1 MIRRARLTLASI
13 LVATAASACVDATGP
28 AGTFAVSG
36 RIQNNTGAPIPA
48 GTRLVVIWTVS
59 SGSPDYSYVY
69 GEGVIDRI
77 TGMFG
82 VRFEGPPP
90 AAALNNGVLGVGLV
104 VATTDHTLKDG
115 DRLTDGRSLLA
126 SIVGL
131 TPQHAVIFVNGH
143 PDTLQVPTWAT
154 AFESGYSV
162 GVGVKVP
169 GSVFD
174 KFVPVSPS
182 SALLIIDALANIEI
196 VNWT

>member
-1 MIRRARLTLASI
+1 MIRHTRLTLASL
-13 LVATAASACVDATGP
+13 LVATAATACLDGTGP
-28 AGTFAVSG
+28 AGTFIARG
-36 RIQNNTGAPIPA
+36 RIQNNTDAPIPA

-59 SGSPDYSYVY
+59 SGSPDYSVVF
-69 GEGVIDRI
+69 GEGAIDRM
-77 TGMFG
+77 TGMMH
-82 VRFEGPPP
+82 VRFDGPPP
-90 AAALNNGVLGVGLV
+90 AEALNNGVLGVGLV

-131 TPQHAVIFVNGH
+131 TPQHAVIFVSH
-143 PDTLQVPTWAT
+143 PDTLYAGTWA
-154 AFESGYSV
+154 AEFETGYSL

-174 KFVPVSPS
+174 KFVPVNPS
-182 SALLIIDALANIEI
+182 SALLIIDALANIEM